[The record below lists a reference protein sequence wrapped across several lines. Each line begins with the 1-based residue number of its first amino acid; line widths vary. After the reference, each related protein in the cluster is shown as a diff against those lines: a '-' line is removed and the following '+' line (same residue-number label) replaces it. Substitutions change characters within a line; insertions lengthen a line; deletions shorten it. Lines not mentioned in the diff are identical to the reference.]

1 LAYPTNDI
9 TTVHLD
15 SPADSVGQ
23 ARAEL
28 YNALVRLGELI
39 DSRNT
44 ADGLAP
50 LDSNS
55 QIPSLNM
62 PTTLTSGG
70 SENITLQPA
79 TNVVVIED
87 VVKLTAI
94 TTATLANTLNTAGSI
109 AYCSDGDAGS
119 DCLAVGLGETDTD
132 GNYIWYRVALGT
144 QISSS

>member
-1 LAYPTNDI
+1 LAYPDNDI
-9 TTVHLD
+9 TTDHLNSPTD
-15 SPADSVGQ
+15 SIGQ
-23 ARAEL
+23 SRAEL
-28 YNALVRLGELI
+28 YKALITLSELI
-39 DSRNT
+39 NSRDT

-55 QIPSLNM
+55 QIPSNNM

-79 TNVVVIED
+79 TDVVVIED
-87 VVKLTAI
+87 IVKLTAR
-94 TTATLANTLNTAGSI
+94 TTASLASTLNTAGSI

>member
-1 LAYPTNDI
+1 MAYPTNDI

-28 YNALVRLGELI
+28 FNALVRLGELI

-55 QIPSLNM
+55 QIPSANM
-62 PTTLTSGG
+62 PTTFTSNG
-70 SENITLQPA
+70 A
-79 TNVVVIED
+79 TNIIFNPGTDVVVIND
-87 VVKLTAI
+87 VVQLGSK
-94 TTATLANTLNTAGSI
+94 TTAELDSVINTAGSVV
-109 AYCSDGDAGS
+109 YCTDGDGGDA
-119 DCLAVGLGETDTD
+119 CLAVGKGETDTAGD
-132 GNYIWYRVALGT
+132 YIWYRVALGARVSAT
-144 QISSS
+144 